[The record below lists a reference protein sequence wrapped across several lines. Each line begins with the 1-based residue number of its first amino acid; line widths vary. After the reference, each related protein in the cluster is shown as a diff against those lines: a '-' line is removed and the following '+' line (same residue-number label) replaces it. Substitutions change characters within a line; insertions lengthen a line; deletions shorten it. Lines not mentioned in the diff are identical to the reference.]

1 MIRSSARRDRGF
13 LHLFAVVAAVAS
25 IHGCRDANE
34 ATPQPPPA
42 VTVAKPVTE
51 SVANYL
57 DFTGNTA
64 ATQKVTV
71 VARVEG
77 YLEKIHFTD
86 GQQEEGRSPVHHPA
100 GAVPGAAQEGAG
112 AGGG

>member
-1 MIRSSARRDRGF
+1 MIRSGARRRHGC

-25 IHGCRDANE
+25 LHGCRDVKETA
-34 ATPQPPPA
+34 APQPPA

-51 SVANYL
+51 RVANYL

-86 GQQEEGRSPVHHPA
+86 GQQVKKGDLLFTIQQ
-100 GAVPGAAQEGAG
+100 AQ
-112 AGGG
+112 